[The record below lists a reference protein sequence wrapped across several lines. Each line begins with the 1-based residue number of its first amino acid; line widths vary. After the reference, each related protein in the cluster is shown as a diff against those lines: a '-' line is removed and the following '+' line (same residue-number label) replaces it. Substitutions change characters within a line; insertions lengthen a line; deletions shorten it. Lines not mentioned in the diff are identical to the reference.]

1 MDQAELIVN
10 LYKVEKLKV
19 AEIQKQL
26 NVSKNEIKNAF
37 EKLGFSTKTIKDL
50 YNVNHDYFEE
60 INSFDKA
67 YWLGFF
73 YADGCVCYDKSCLEL
88 KDKDHVVKFQEA
100 IQSEGYSIH
109 TRIDKRFDPPCVTYS
124 LQVKS
129 PKMVSDLKKWRCVSQ
144 KSLKIDSFPDIDF
157 SLYSHFIRGYFDGD
171 GCLSYVKTENHYRI
185 DFVGQEKFLQRIQ
198 SFFGNSSKI
207 TKCGKANAYRFGC
220 GGQFMCEHYLDLIY
234 QDSTES
240 TRLTRK
246 YELYKQLKQSCQE
259 KRRHL
264 NNGY

>member
-73 YADGCVCYDKSCLEL
+73 MQM
-88 KDKDHVVKFQEA
+88 VVFA
-100 IQSEGYSIH
+100 
-109 TRIDKRFDPPCVTYS
+109 TTN
-124 LQVKS
+124 L
-129 PKMVSDLKKWRCVSQ
+129 
-144 KSLKIDSFPDIDF
+144 
-157 SLYSHFIRGYFDGD
+157 
-171 GCLSYVKTENHYRI
+171 
-185 DFVGQEKFLQRIQ
+185 
-198 SFFGNSSKI
+198 
-207 TKCGKANAYRFGC
+207 A
-220 GGQFMCEHYLDLIY
+220 
-234 QDSTES
+234 
-240 TRLTRK
+240 
-246 YELYKQLKQSCQE
+246 
-259 KRRHL
+259 L
-264 NNGY
+264 N